1 MVNNKRK
8 ERIKDIIL
16 LLLTAIVIFGVFIL
30 FSFWHLGFWRI
41 KGYHYYSV
49 DPHMEE
55 CNQIRAYHGEGDTI
69 IINSSTN
76 PKDCYS
82 INGNKVT
89 ISVGDMACGN
99 AIRITKLKVDRKMNV
114 YIKAKGVP
122 TAQTLQCGYCNPT
135 ATIYFFRK
143 VNSVTLVNE
152 DGTKLDKC

>member
-1 MVNNKRK
+1 MKKRDK
-8 ERIKDIIL
+8 YDLIKLI
-16 LLLTAIVIFGVFIL
+16 LTAIVIVGTGIL
-30 FSFWHLGFWRI
+30 FAYWYLGNWRL
-41 KGYHYYSV
+41 KGYHYYTV
-49 DPHMEE
+49 DPNMEE
-55 CNQIRAYHGEGDTI
+55 CGQIHTYHGEDDYLT
-69 IINSSTN
+69 NYSSSG
-76 PKDCYS
+76 PKECYS

-89 ISVGDMACGN
+89 ISIGDMACGN

-114 YIKAKGVP
+114 HIKAKGVP